1 MGATINVT
9 NEDLEIIN
17 KGTLRQ
23 FGAEDVYLFPVRMCD
38 NEIDASLEQ
47 MYPDALKTVAE
58 LVNNYASRGNCVPIL
73 HNHDWNSAEE
83 IEANI
88 YSAEVVTSTSEF
100 NSVGEPLVYVA
111 AKAYTIPDNA
121 NFIKK
126 IEAGLLKKGSPG
138 FTTGKDIC
146 SICGAE
152 IYTCEHNLGAVY
164 ENKLCYKLIKDVND
178 IKEWSL
184 VAVPCQKDTGI
195 KIKSN
200 NNKKEVRIKMKKST
214 FALLKTKAFKAVSPE
229 EQKEITKALEED
241 NTELSEEDIKALL
254 DENISLKA
262 EVEKLKGQLADVEN
276 AAKDEK
282 IAAGLIAGIEGL
294 KPLNDK
300 VKELILKSIDK
311 STLEIDENCKI
322 KNIDGILEDIKAE
335 FKGLFVDETETKS
348 KEDTKEKEDKQE
360 EEEKDNKQE
369 EEDVKTKSVKK
380 FNSGLGFGLGE
391 QLKEKSDT
399 LTRYKNNYGIVE

>member
-1 MGATINVT
+1 MGATIDVT
-9 NEDLEIIN
+9 DNDLAIIN
-17 KGTLRQ
+17 KGTLRE
-23 FGAEDVYLFPVRMCD
+23 FKAEEVYLFPVRMCD
-38 NEIDASLEQ
+38 NEIDASLEK
-47 MYPDALKTVAE
+47 MTPDALKTVAN
-58 LVNNYASRGNCVPIL
+58 LVNEYASNGNFVPIL
-73 HNHDWNSAEE
+73 HNHDWDSAEE

-88 YSAEVVTSTSEF
+88 FSAEVITSTSEF

-111 AKAYTIPDNA
+111 AKAYTIPDNV

-126 IEAGLLKKGSPG
+126 IEAGLLKKGSLG

-164 ENKLCYKLIKDVND
+164 EDKLCYKVIKDVKD

-229 EQKEITKALEED
+229 EQEEITKALEED
-241 NTELSEEDIKALL
+241 NTELSEEDIKALI

-262 EVEKLKGQLADVEN
+262 EVEKLKEQLADIEK

-282 IAAGLIAGIEGL
+282 INAGLIAGIEGL

-311 STLEIDENCKI
+311 STLELDENYKI
-322 KNIDGILEDIKAE
+322 KNIDGILEGIKEE
-335 FKGLFVDETETKS
+335 FKGLFVDEEETNS
-348 KEDTKEKEDKQE
+348 KEGTKEKEDNPE
-360 EEEKDNKQE
+360 EEGVKNK
-369 EEDVKTKSVKK
+369 SARK

-399 LTRYKNNYGIVE
+399 LTRYKNNYGIIE